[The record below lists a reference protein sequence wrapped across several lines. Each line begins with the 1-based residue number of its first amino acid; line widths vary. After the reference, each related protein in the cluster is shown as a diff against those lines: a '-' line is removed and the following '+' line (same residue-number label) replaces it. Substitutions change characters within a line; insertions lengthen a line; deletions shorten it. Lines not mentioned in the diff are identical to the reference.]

1 MSRASQVVENL
12 EKLGQLSF
20 YKGSRFSKCDQCCY
34 MEDLKGQVSEGLTQL
49 TAAINE
55 AYALHNLWQ
64 LFEVRN

>member
-1 MSRASQVVENL
+1 
-12 EKLGQLSF
+12 
-20 YKGSRFSKCDQCCY
+20 
-34 MEDLKGQVSEGLTQL
+34 MEDLKGQVSEGLTHL